1 MATDEQLD
9 IVDDQDRVIARG
21 PYSRVLR
28 EYHIHRAVA
37 LFLLDDQDQVLVS
50 QWRDELP
57 EIGGAWTIA
66 LGGVVRAGEGY
77 EAAAK
82 RWLWEQAHLD
92 AAPRL
97 VVSHQK
103 RTADERQNLKVYAVT
118 AAGEPRLTEEQFSQS
133 RFVSLAQI
141 NEMMAR
147 LPFTTDTP
155 ALLKLLVDHTSR
167 RESTGSR

>member
-9 IVDDQDRVIARG
+9 IVDDEDRVIARG

-37 LFLLDDQDQVLVS
+37 IFMLDEQDQALVS
-50 QWRDELP
+50 QWRDEAP
-57 EIGGAWTIA
+57 AVGGCWTIA

-82 RWLWEQAHLD
+82 RWLWEQSRLD

-97 VVSHQK
+97 VTSYQK
-103 RTADERQNLKVYAVT
+103 RTADERQNRKVYAVS
-118 AAGEPRLTEEQFSQS
+118 AAQEPRLAEEYFNQH
-133 RFVSLAQI
+133 RFVTLAQI
-141 NEMMAR
+141 NEMNSR
-147 LPFTTDTP
+147 LPFTSDTP

-167 RESTGSR
+167 RESSGSR